1 MKFYVLTSENL
12 KALKRH
18 NDPDFSNI
26 LKKDTVIVINSLDE
40 SYVQEATE
48 YCKAE
53 NLEHYIT
60 ESNGTPSKGKNSV
73 FDIFLAS
80 DNEYCVLIDGDDF
93 LTKHGIWMYKHL
105 ASLETPPDAV
115 CLINQSSLRFI
126 DDELFILN
134 PFTANYDNLLS
145 GDYYTT
151 FKNTV
156 GLSHEK
162 ATYFSSLHHK
172 YYTEQQKYSE
182 GSEVH
187 CRVTWFSKKAAQFKF
202 NEDVLI
208 GEDTLQMLRLKHEA
222 VTGNINFYSTDEQP
236 ATYIYDEREA
246 GIVMIESENG
256 TDYEWM
262 DIYLNAL
269 KDMKNLGQLH
279 KDTLLP
285 ELKIKYPKT
294 YALSKFELKTTD
306 TPLPTNAMETKQAA

>member
-1 MKFYVLTSENL
+1 
-12 KALKRH
+12 
-18 NDPDFSNI
+18 
-26 LKKDTVIVINSLDE
+26 
-40 SYVQEATE
+40 
-48 YCKAE
+48 
-53 NLEHYIT
+53 
-60 ESNGTPSKGKNSV
+60 
-73 FDIFLAS
+73 
-80 DNEYCVLIDGDDF
+80 
-93 LTKHGIWMYKHL
+93 MYKHL

-134 PFTANYDNLLS
+134 PFTVNYNNLLS

-279 KDTLLP
+279 RDILLP
-285 ELKIKYPKT
+285 ALKIEYPKT

-306 TPLPTNAMETKQAA
+306 SMFPTNALDTKQAA